1 MTVYNL
7 VDIMRNYHHIGIPTQ
22 IERENETYLK
32 EFKMYVSGYETSPYG
47 VEWMRFEPGCPLP
60 DIVQKIPH
68 VAFEVENL
76 DDEIRDR
83 EIIIAP
89 NSPSEGIKVAFII
102 DNGAPIELLE
112 FE

>member
-1 MTVYNL
+1 
-7 VDIMRNYHHIGIPTQ
+7 MRNYHHIGIPTQ
-22 IERENETYLK
+22 IEHENETYLK

>member
-1 MTVYNL
+1 
-7 VDIMRNYHHIGIPTQ
+7 MRKYHHIGIPTQ

-32 EFKMYVSGYETSPYG
+32 EFKMYVSGHESSPYG

-83 EIIIAP
+83 EVIISP

>member
-1 MTVYNL
+1 
-7 VDIMRNYHHIGIPTQ
+7 MRKYHHIGIPTQ

-68 VAFEVENL
+68 IAFEVENL

-83 EIIIAP
+83 EVIIAP